1 MRVLQ
6 DCRSPLAF
14 ALPAPP
20 PPPLSDNVIPQHRH
34 VFFLSVLEGFGG

>member
-14 ALPAPP
+14 ALPAP

>member
-14 ALPAPP
+14 ALPA